1 MTTPIENIRQA
12 LAAATPGPW
21 RFVTNGFD
29 RMVVGGPVEF
39 HDFLGAQYESGTFI
53 VGGEPHEG
61 AVDGDDPNI
70 ALIASSPTW
79 LAELCDRVEA
89 DEARINNC
97 FRALAAIS
105 AERDALTKRAESAET
120 RLVSAESALR
130 DVTEERERFAA
141 QREEWRQTAIAH
153 QGHAESAEAK
163 LAEVER
169 ERDKWLRLANDAADA
184 EVERTEERDA
194 AIAERDARP
203 ALGTLPTE
211 YVCGEWIMSGQAEP
225 AAVVTYASEPS
236 PETGHEGWCWWALGK
251 IGEARDY
258 MSAREAAEKSI
269 RAHAKASGGE
279 HG

>member
-21 RFVTNGFD
+21 KED
-29 RMVVGGPVEF
+29 R
-39 HDFLGAQYESGTFI
+39 D
-53 VGGEPHEG
+53 EG
-61 AVDGDDPNI
+61 AYPTGEVVAIGGVDGVDGEVFVASAQSDPGTIEQCHNAI
-70 ALIASSPTW
+70 LIASSPTW